1 MIASMLCSIFELE
14 HTNNVHKSHACS
26 NFEPP
31 WTILSRN
38 MFQNMLVIAL
48 AAPFNIDKKSS

>member
-1 MIASMLCSIFELE
+1 MLCSIFELE
-14 HTNNVHKSHACS
+14 HTNNVHKSHTCS